1 MNDCAECGVPAE
13 VIGSRLMSGVDYD
26 GSDALF
32 TIEHIRC
39 AAGHRYIR
47 IVEELTVQL

>member
-1 MNDCAECGVPAE
+1 VECEECGAPAE
-13 VIGSRLMSGVDYD
+13 VTGIKTMRGVDFD

-32 TIEHIRC
+32 TVETVHC

-47 IVEELTVQL
+47 IVEELTVHT